1 MVKLDLYTNY
11 SLQELNTLSV
21 PAIAGNFVEVTSPS
35 ELKQAISLADELHLK
50 TLILGGG
57 SNVILP
63 DFFAGL
69 VIKIGIKGFEVVDED
84 QQNVWVKVGAGE
96 NWQDFIDY
104 CLNFHYWGLENLSLI
119 PGTVGAAP
127 IQNIGAYGVEQKDYM
142 SELNAV
148 EINSLIDVTFQ
159 NASCEFGYR
168 ESIFKGRLKD
178 KYVITHVTFKLSKNP
193 CVIIEYPALKYAI
206 ASRDI
211 SEITPQLVSQIICE
225 IRLSKLPN
233 PQVIPNAGS
242 FFKNPVVT
250 SELHRQIQDKYPD
263 VVSFP
268 AKRGQVKLAAGWL
281 LEQAG
286 WKGVQEYGVGF
297 HEAQALVLTNE
308 GRKTSA
314 QIVRFAE
321 DVRAD
326 ILQRFGVL
334 LEIEPANYS

>member
-1 MVKLDLYTNY
+1 MVKLDLFTNY
-11 SLQELNTLSV
+11 SLQEMNTLSV

-35 ELKQAISLADELHLK
+35 ELKEAISLATELNLE

-57 SNVILP
+57 SNIILP
-63 DFFAGL
+63 DFFVGL
-69 VIKIGIKGFEVVDED
+69 VIKIGITGFEVIDED
-84 QQNVWVKVGAGE
+84 KQHVWVKVGAGE
-96 NWQDFIDY
+96 NWQDFIEY

-142 SELNAV
+142 SELNAI
-148 EINSLIDVTFQ
+148 ETKSLVDVTFQ

-168 ESIFKGRLKD
+168 ESVFKSRLKD
-178 KYVITHVTFKLSKNP
+178 QYVITHVTFKLSKKP
-193 CVIIEYPALKYAI
+193 CVVIEYPSLKHAI

-211 SEITPQLVSQIICE
+211 SEITPQVVSQIICE
-225 IRLSKLPN
+225 IRQSKLPN
-233 PQVIPNAGS
+233 PSVIPNAGS
-242 FFKNPVVT
+242 FFKNPIIDFD
-250 SELHRQIQDKYPD
+250 LYQQIEDKYPD

-268 AKRGQVKLAAGWL
+268 AKRGQIKLAAGWL

-286 WKGVQEYGVGF
+286 WKGINDCGVGF
-297 HEAQALVLTNE
+297 HSDQALVLTNE

-314 QIVRFAE
+314 QILRFAE